1 MRKHRILAA
10 QNKLWIGLAKVEQ
23 ADRTGILGDA
33 DRAYTNAIALAHN
46 RMSFRLRVKQALED
60 LGLKLIRL
68 ENAEPLDARLSKFTI
83 DKDLMKGAKYVTRT
97 GRTEFGTFHTFD
109 L

>member
-1 MRKHRILAA
+1 MRKHRILTA
-10 QNKLWIGLAKVEQ
+10 QNKLWIGLAKVEH
-23 ADRTGILGDA
+23 ANRTGILGNA
-33 DRAYTNAIALAHN
+33 SRAYTNGIAIAHN
-46 RMSFRLRVKQALED
+46 RATFRLRVKQALEA
-60 LGLKLIRL
+60 LGLRLIRL

-83 DKDLMKGAKYVTRT
+83 HKELTKLAKRVTRT